1 MSLAVLGKR
10 LHRPALVLLA
20 LNAVVFA
27 VFTLPRTLQ
36 ERSLASRV
44 ALLRAEAER
53 ERGQAEASRR
63 RAETI
68 RENVKDAERFSR
80 EILKPREATL
90 LPVLAEIHAAAREE
104 GIDLGRE
111 DYQRSEVKG
120 ASFTR
125 LTIRLPVTGSYSQ
138 LVAFLGRL
146 ERAEHFLVVD
156 QVALRE
162 RGEAGSADLDIVLS
176 TYFREAAGAAGA

>member
-90 LPVLAEIHAAAREE
+90 RASTSAARTTSAP
-104 GIDLGRE
+104 
-111 DYQRSEVKG
+111 RSRAR
-120 ASFTR
+120 AS
-125 LTIRLPVTGSYSQ
+125 
-138 LVAFLGRL
+138 
-146 ERAEHFLVVD
+146 RAS
-156 QVALRE
+156 RSGC
-162 RGEAGSADLDIVLS
+162 R
-176 TYFREAAGAAGA
+176 